1 MRKRGYVGSSQVS
14 SRHSRSR
21 KSRGNKPG
29 VDGLKQGLRIYPLAQ
44 ATNPP
49 AMNFVNAS
57 GKAFNTIHAMDFSYF
72 EEVNEVVQEE
82 LPSAI
87 DPETLG
93 LLASIGIEKGKP
105 FAPDQRMKAIL
116 IEAASVGNATA
127 RTLTYRTRLEGARL
141 YPDDAGKDVCP
152 SLARSSMD
160 GYKPVSEAGLHL
172 CRRWQASCR

>member
-1 MRKRGYVGSSQVS
+1 
-14 SRHSRSR
+14 
-21 KSRGNKPG
+21 
-29 VDGLKQGLRIYPLAQ
+29 
-44 ATNPP
+44 
-49 AMNFVNAS
+49 MNFVNAS

-127 RTLTYRTRLEGARL
+127 RTLTYGFGCPPTRPQETSG
-141 YPDDAGKDVCP
+141 P
-152 SLARSSMD
+152 SSHIA
-160 GYKPVSEAGLHL
+160 
-172 CRRWQASCR
+172 